1 MWHCWLGNGTSSLH
15 SDIKNISNVSIITPT
30 MNSQS
35 TLLPKYL
42 SLEILALRVSR
53 FWSDRLSEIS
63 NDRTRILD
71 YLVYSLATLH
81 SFVSSDNCLSTMAFF
96 DQILFQ
102 FPVTFLW
109 TQIKVSLFQSW
120 FLIMLV
126 LIGMIFVI
134 ILKMLHGRTSLIWV
148 F

>member
-1 MWHCWLGNGTSSLH
+1 
-15 SDIKNISNVSIITPT
+15 

-96 DQILFQ
+96 DQVLFQ
-102 FPVTFLW
+102 FPVTFL
-109 TQIKVSLFQSW
+109 
-120 FLIMLV
+120 
-126 LIGMIFVI
+126 
-134 ILKMLHGRTSLIWV
+134 
-148 F
+148 